1 MDLSLED
8 APYSTRD
15 IKSLE
20 AVAAAALAHN
30 ECHVG
35 GAIIDLLLL
44 GARRRS
50 THASS

>member
-1 MDLSLED
+1 MSLED
-8 APYSTRD
+8 APYGTAD
-15 IKSLE
+15 TKSLE

-30 ECHVG
+30 ERHVG

-50 THASS
+50 SHASS